1 LENDLKWPFWESWA
15 SWNRQATMNALAW
28 LRNNDLPVRGHN
40 LIWPTYGNMP
50 NDTRN
55 LGPDALRQRIDNH
68 FAEILKPENAGGKC
82 YQWDVINEPYTNFEV
97 QGRIGGSSGVTQSNG
112 LLGNLEMI
120 RWFQNARRLDPTT
133 KLFVNDYDILA
144 GGGDDKPHQN
154 YLFALSRWLLDN
166 GAPLDGVG
174 MQGHFNRV
182 TPPATMQE
190 IIERF
195 SQLPVT
201 LAITEF
207 DVNLTDEELQAEYTR
222 DVMTMIFS
230 HPKFTDFLMWGF
242 WERSH
247 WLPAGA
253 MYRADWSSKPNALVY
268 NDLVF
273 REWWTN
279 EAGVADAAGRFTAR
293 GFKGA
298 YNVTAVYQRVAN
310 TVTATIDSSGEV
322 TVTLDTIAPRPPIR
336 RSRPARIS
344 Q

>member
-1 LENDLKWPFWESWA
+1 
-15 SWNRQATMNALAW
+15 
-28 LRNNDLPVRGHN
+28 
-40 LIWPTYGNMP
+40 
-50 NDTRN
+50 
-55 LGPDALRQRIDNH
+55 
-68 FAEILKPENAGGKC
+68 
-82 YQWDVINEPYTNFEV
+82 
-97 QGRIGGSSGVTQSNG
+97 
-112 LLGNLEMI
+112 
-120 RWFQNARRLDPTT
+120 
-133 KLFVNDYDILA
+133 
-144 GGGDDKPHQN
+144 
-154 YLFALSRWLLDN
+154 
-166 GAPLDGVG
+166 
-174 MQGHFNRV
+174 
-182 TPPATMQE
+182 
-190 IIERF
+190 
-195 SQLPVT
+195 
-201 LAITEF
+201 
-207 DVNLTDEELQAEYTR
+207 LQAEYTR